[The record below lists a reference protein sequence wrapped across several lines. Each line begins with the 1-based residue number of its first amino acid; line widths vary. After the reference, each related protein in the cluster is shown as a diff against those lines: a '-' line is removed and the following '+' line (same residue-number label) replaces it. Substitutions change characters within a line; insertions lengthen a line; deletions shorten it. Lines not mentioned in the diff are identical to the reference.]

1 MSDDAD
7 EKPTKKKGART
18 IELLVP
24 PLPGQNDDD
33 DADEQEE
40 RTRTR
45 GPRVGLLPQ
54 WGSKSATPDHLAVFR
69 IDPPHGYLGNV
80 GLDAD
85 EALLASRFGG
95 KVLRLEL
102 RAADGAKITGA
113 NNQRTLA
120 IASDP
125 IIPQTAAA
133 RATLGTPTTEAAQ
146 WDRAEVIRQ
155 SAEERVQ
162 LLKAEIDSRAEREAA
177 RIRADMERMKLEHQQ
192 GLERERERA
201 RQETER
207 ARQEIERERERAK
220 LEREREREQAQAML
234 ALVTNSNAA
243 NLQMMNAQHAQS
255 MEMMT
260 RLYSAREQQDP
271 LAALKVGVELA
282 TSIGAGAQGDEA
294 TKSFDKLLDVAK
306 EGIRAVGRAP
316 RLPAPRAAAQMGAGD
331 ASGPEDKKA
340 RVKAK
345 LAAAL
350 KGLEANGQDLE
361 SVLDALNS
369 QLGSAPPA
377 ATPAEPQKAPAKTPS
392 LGDFTADD

>member
-7 EKPTKKKGART
+7 EKPTKKKPRT

-33 DADEQEE
+33 DDEQEE

-54 WGSKSATPDHLAVFR
+54 WGSKNATPDHLAVFR

-243 NLQMMNAQHAQS
+243 NLQMLNAQHAQS

-260 RLYSAREQQDP
+260 RLYSSREQQDP

-316 RLPAPRAAAQMGAGD
+316 RLPAPRAAAQMGAGAGD
-331 ASGPEDKKA
+331 ATGPEDKKA

-369 QLGSAPPA
+369 QLGSAPA
-377 ATPAEPQKAPAKTPS
+377 ATTPATTQKAAAPAPS
-392 LGDFTADD
+392 LGDFTGDD

>member
-7 EKPTKKKGART
+7 EKPTKKKPRT

-33 DADEQEE
+33 DDEQEE
-40 RTRTR
+40 RARPR

-54 WGSKSATPDHLAVFR
+54 WGSKNATPDHLAVFR

-260 RLYSAREQQDP
+260 RLYSSREQQDP

-392 LGDFTADD
+392 LGDFTGDD